1 MDDLTRNM
9 QFLYQQNFLQF
20 EHNQTFLKEKE
31 KNRKKKKKKAFF
43 EGGAAGLSRFLR
55 KKYYP
60 KGGDFFCKTRR
71 A

>member
-1 MDDLTRNM
+1 VISEPK
-9 QFLYQQNFLQF
+9 QNIF
-20 EHNQTFLKEKE
+20 KRKR
-31 KNRKKKKKKAFF
+31 KKPKKKKKKAFF
-43 EGGAAGLSRFLR
+43 EGGEAGLSRFLR